1 MQKILQFAR
10 KSSQFVDSLG
20 VESKGIHRYLPS
32 ERYDKNSW
40 GPYISTLGLWISGC
54 GGLTSMSSFF
64 LGPLI
69 FGLGYKDT
77 LICGI
82 LGTLLGC
89 LVAAYCSTMGPRSG
103 LRQMCSARYLFGPW
117 MVRVVSLITIIG
129 FLGWSVTNSVLGGEI
144 LKWLSGG
151 RLSLSVGIVIVSVV
165 SLVVALFG
173 IEYVLKFEGV
183 IGIFVLLV
191 VFLLYV
197 ISGKQYVKYENLQT
211 LGDSGLTKV
220 GNRISF
226 FTLAYSVTATWGGCA
241 ADYYIIFPE
250 DVPQVNLFLLTFFG
264 ISLPTVFGAV
274 VGMLIGNAAVGNE
287 LWNET
292 YAEKSLGGLLN
303 LVFDRWG
310 NFGKFLIVVFWLS
323 LITNNIINNYSSA
336 LSVQLLDDLAYR
348 YLSRWFI
355 VIIIF
360 VITLLCSLVGRD
372 HFSEI
377 LSNFLPMLG
386 YWISIYFTLLIEENV
401 IFRSTSLVSLFRKEM
416 FEVPDSPNITDI
428 ENCETTLDDTIITE
442 KNDQFRTENN
452 TALSSSSCSLSP
464 SSVGPLSENE
474 ASNKCHKFPPFSS
487 VNSKPYYNFEA
498 WNDKYVLT
506 NGIAAT
512 FGFCCGVAGAI
523 VGMNQVYFKGPI
535 SRYVGEDAAD
545 LGTFLAMAFTGVSY
559 PLARWLELRYFKK

>member
-1 MQKILQFAR
+1 MMQKILQFAR

-151 RLSLSVGIVIVSVV
+151 RLSLSVGIVIVSVM

-264 ISLPTVFGAV
+264 IFLPTVFGAV

-401 IFRSTSLVSLFRKEM
+401 IFRSTSLVSLFRKE
-416 FEVPDSPNITDI
+416 I
-428 ENCETTLDDTIITE
+428 
-442 KNDQFRTENN
+442 
-452 TALSSSSCSLSP
+452 
-464 SSVGPLSENE
+464 VGPLSENE

>member
-1 MQKILQFAR
+1 M
-10 KSSQFVDSLG
+10 KSIVYYAKKTSQFIDSLG
-20 VESKGIHRYLPS
+20 VESKGIHRYLPN
-32 ERYDKNSW
+32 ERYDNDSW
-40 GPYISTLGLWISGC
+40 WPYISTSGLWISGC
-54 GGLTSMSSFF
+54 GGLTSMSSYF

-77 LICGI
+77 LITGI
-82 LGTLLGC
+82 FGTLFGC

-117 MVRVVSLITIIG
+117 MVRIVSLITIIG

-151 RLSLSVGIVIVSVV
+151 TLSLSVGIIIVSIV

-173 IEYVLKFEGV
+173 IEYVFKFEGI
-183 IGIFVLLV
+183 IGIFVLIV
-191 VFLLYV
+191 VFLLY
-197 ISGKQYVKYENLQT
+197 IITGNQYTKFENLQT
-211 LGDSGLTKV
+211 VGDNELTKV

-241 ADYYIIFPE
+241 ADYYIVFPE
-250 DVPQVNLFLLTFFG
+250 DVSQIRLFFFTFFG
-264 ISLPTVFGAV
+264 ISIPTIFGAV
-274 VGMLIGNAAVGNE
+274 IGMLIGNAAVGNE
-287 LWNET
+287 LWYET
-292 YAEKSLGGLLN
+292 YEERSLGGLLN

-360 VITLLCSLVGRD
+360 VITLVCSLVGKN
-372 HFSEI
+372 HFSAI

-386 YWISIYFTLLIEENV
+386 YWISIYFTLLIEENL
-401 IFRSTSLVSLFRKEM
+401 IFRSTSLVKLFRKELY
-416 FEVPDSPNITDI
+416 EVPQVPVQNDI
-428 ENCETTLDDTIITE
+428 ENCGNTLDNTLDKNLVNEKEDGIKAEDNTI
-442 KNDQFRTENN
+442 
-452 TALSSSSCSLSP
+452 SSGSWSSTST
-464 SSVGPLSENE
+464 SVEETSQRDINI
-474 ASNKCHKFPPFSS
+474 PPFSTVKS
-487 VNSKPYYNFEA
+487 IPYYNFDA
-498 WNDKYVLT
+498 WNDKLVLT

-523 VGMNQVYFKGPI
+523 VGMNQVYYIGPI
-535 SRYVGEDAAD
+535 SSYVGDDAAD
-545 LGTFLAMAFTGVSY
+545 LGNFFAIAFTGIAY
-559 PLARWLELRYFKK
+559 PLARYAELRYFKK

>member
-1 MQKILQFAR
+1 M
-10 KSSQFVDSLG
+10 KSVIYYAKKTSQFIDSLG
-20 VESKGIHRYLPS
+20 VESKGIHRYLPN
-32 ERYDKNSW
+32 ERYDSNSW
-40 GPYISTLGLWISGC
+40 WPYISTIGLWISGC
-54 GGLTSMSSFF
+54 GGLTSMSSYF

-69 FGLGYKDT
+69 YGLGYKDT
-77 LICGI
+77 LICGVF
-82 LGTLLGC
+82 GTLFGC
-89 LVAAYCSTMGPRSG
+89 LIAAYCSTMGPRSG
-103 LRQMCSARYLFGPW
+103 LRQMCGARYLFGPW
-117 MVRVVSLITIIG
+117 MVRIVSLITIIG

-173 IEYVLKFEGV
+173 IEYVFKFEGV
-183 IGIFVLLV
+183 IGIFVIIV
-191 VFLLYV
+191 VFLLYI
-197 ISGKQYVKYENLQT
+197 ISGKQFVQYENLQT
-211 LGDSGLTKV
+211 VGDNEITKI

-241 ADYYIIFPE
+241 ADYYVIFPE
-250 DVPQVNLFLLTFFG
+250 ETSQIKLFLFTFFG
-264 ISLPTVFGAV
+264 ISIPTIFGAI

-287 LWNET
+287 LWYET
-292 YAEKSLGGLLN
+292 YEEKSLGGLLN

-360 VITLLCSLVGRD
+360 VITLVCSLVGKD
-372 HFSEI
+372 HFSAI

-386 YWISIYFTLLIEENV
+386 YWISIYFTLLAEENL
-401 IFRSTSLVSLFRKEM
+401 IFRSTSLVKLFRKELY
-416 FEVPDSPNITDI
+416 EIPESPIKDDI
-428 ENCETTLDDTIITE
+428 ENCSNTIEDTLVDEKDEAVKTENDTITTS
-442 KNDQFRTENN
+442 F
-452 TALSSSSCSLSP
+452 SSSSPSP
-464 SSVGPLSENE
+464 QPIINENE
-474 ASNKCHKFPPFSS
+474 KKNFKNDDVPPFST
-487 VNSKPYYNFEA
+487 VNSKPYYNFDA
-498 WNDKYVLT
+498 WNDKAVLT

-512 FGFCCGVAGAI
+512 FGFCCGVAGAV
-523 VGMNQVYFKGPI
+523 VGMNQVYYIGPI
-535 SRYVGEDAAD
+535 SRHIGEYAAD
-545 LGTFLAMAFTGVSY
+545 LGTFLAIAFTAIGY

>member
-1 MQKILQFAR
+1 
-10 KSSQFVDSLG
+10 
-20 VESKGIHRYLPS
+20 
-32 ERYDKNSW
+32 
-40 GPYISTLGLWISGC
+40 
-54 GGLTSMSSFF
+54 MSSYF

-82 LGTLLGC
+82 FGTLAGC

-173 IEYVLKFEGV
+173 IEYVLKFEGI
-183 IGIFVLLV
+183 IGIFVLIV
-191 VFLLYV
+191 VFLLYI
-197 ISGKQYVKYENLQT
+197 ISGNQYVKYEDLPT
-211 LGDSGLTKV
+211 LGDTSLTKV

-241 ADYYIIFPE
+241 ADYYVVFPE
-250 DVPQVNLFLLTFFG
+250 DVSQVKLFFFTFFG

-292 YAEKSLGGLLN
+292 YTNKSLGGLLN

-360 VITLLCSLVGRD
+360 VITLVCSLVGKD
-372 HFSEI
+372 HFSDI

-401 IFRSTSLVSLFRKEM
+401 IFRSTKLINLYRKEL
-416 FEVPDSPNITDI
+416 FEVPEAPKTKDI
-428 ENCETTLDDTIITE
+428 EVCENTLDDTLVTE
-442 KNDQFRTENN
+442 KNEELNTEDN
-452 TALSSSSCSLSP
+452 TVRSSSSSDST
-464 SSVGPLSENE
+464 STA
-474 ASNKCHKFPPFSS
+474 ASQIDQSIPPFSTVKS
-487 VNSKPYYNFEA
+487 VPYYNFEA

-506 NGIAAT
+506 NGFAAT
-512 FGFCCGVAGAI
+512 FGFCCGVAGAV
-523 VGMNQVYFKGPI
+523 VGMNQVYYIGPI
-535 SRYVGEDAAD
+535 SKYVGEYAAD
-545 LGTFLAMAFTGVSY
+545 LGTFFAIAFTGVSY
-559 PLARWLELRYFKK
+559 PLARWLELRIFKK

>member
-1 MQKILQFAR
+1 MEKIVHYAK
-10 KSSQFVDSLG
+10 KSSQFIDSLG

-32 ERYDKNSW
+32 ERYDGNSW
-40 GPYISTLGLWISGC
+40 GPYVSTLGLWISGC
-54 GGLTSMSSFF
+54 GGLTSMSSYF

-82 LGTLLGC
+82 FGTLAGC

-173 IEYVLKFEGV
+173 IEYVLKFEGI
-183 IGIFVLLV
+183 IGIFVLIV
-191 VFLLYV
+191 VFLLYI
-197 ISGKQYVKYENLQT
+197 ISGNQYVKYEDLPT
-211 LGDSGLTKV
+211 LGDTSLTKV

-241 ADYYIIFPE
+241 ADYYVVFPE
-250 DVPQVNLFLLTFFG
+250 DVSQVKLFFFTFFG

-292 YAEKSLGGLLN
+292 YTNKSLGGLLN

-360 VITLLCSLVGRD
+360 VITLVCSLVGKD
-372 HFSEI
+372 HFSDI

-401 IFRSTSLVSLFRKEM
+401 IFRSTKLINLYRKEL
-416 FEVPDSPNITDI
+416 FEVPEAPRTKDI
-428 ENCETTLDDTIITE
+428 EVCENTLDDTLVTE
-442 KNDQFRTENN
+442 KNEELNTEDN
-452 TALSSSSCSLSP
+452 TVRSSSSSDST
-464 SSVGPLSENE
+464 STA
-474 ASNKCHKFPPFSS
+474 ASQIDQSIPPFSTVKS
-487 VNSKPYYNFEA
+487 VPYYNFEA

-506 NGIAAT
+506 HGFAAT
-512 FGFCCGVAGAI
+512 FGFCCGVAGAV
-523 VGMNQVYFKGPI
+523 VGMNQVYYIGPI
-535 SRYVGEDAAD
+535 SKYVGEYAAD
-545 LGTFLAMAFTGVSY
+545 LGTFFAIAFTSVSY
-559 PLARWLELRYFKK
+559 PLARWLELRIFKK